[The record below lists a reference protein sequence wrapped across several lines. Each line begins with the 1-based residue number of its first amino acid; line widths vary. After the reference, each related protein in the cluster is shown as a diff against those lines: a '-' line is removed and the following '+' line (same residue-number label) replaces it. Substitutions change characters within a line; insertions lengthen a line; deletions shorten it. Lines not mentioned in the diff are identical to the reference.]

1 MGLLQ
6 EWFLHETKNSEE
18 EMEHRPQN
26 EEINFYRAVSS
37 GDMDAVRGC
46 RSPFPQSGNQFKIS
60 FCNHNGICD
69 QALRGSRHGNGTG
82 ISLK

>member
-37 GDMDAVRGC
+37 GDMDAVR
-46 RSPFPQSGNQFKIS
+46 RN
-60 FCNHNGICD
+60 
-69 QALRGSRHGNGTG
+69 L
-82 ISLK
+82 SLIHI